1 MAPIELR
8 FTVACSPEH
17 AFEVWALRTSLW
29 CTSRS

>member
-1 MAPIELR
+1 MAPIELHR
-8 FTVACSPEH
+8 RLLAEH